1 MDSAATLSSLGILIY
16 QFLFTLPLFA
26 MVYPLRVLPLL
37 IIGIAMQV
45 LNLRGLCFDEQVE
58 RTSRMWAR
66 PLVNLLIYV
75 AAVPLGAC
83 HTLLFLFNPFHVAL
97 EHVAF
102 SIADLLSCGRLAARL
117 PSPTPIDRLTLSRR
131 RPSTMPHNAR
141 RRADNDPHR
150 PSIG

>member
-1 MDSAATLSSLGILIY
+1 MDSAATLYPLGILIY

-66 PLVNLLIYV
+66 PHVNLLIYV
-75 AAVPLGAC
+75 AAVLLGAC

-97 EHVAF
+97 EHVEVV
-102 SIADLLSCGRLAARL
+102 ARL
-117 PSPTPIDRLTLSRR
+117 RARLQELR
-131 RPSTMPHNAR
+131 STKFQPESDEQRIACETQVVKNGDFFGPWLPVAK
-141 RRADNDPHR
+141 
-150 PSIG
+150 